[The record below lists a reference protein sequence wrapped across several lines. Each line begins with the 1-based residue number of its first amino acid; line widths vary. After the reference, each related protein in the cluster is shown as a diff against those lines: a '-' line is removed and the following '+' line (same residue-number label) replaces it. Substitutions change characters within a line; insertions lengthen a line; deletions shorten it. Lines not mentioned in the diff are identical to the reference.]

1 MRSKRRSSPE
11 IELTPL
17 VDVVFQL
24 IIFFVL
30 TAAFVQGSI
39 TVSLPEGTGQPV
51 SQTPLVINVDQNG
64 EIFVNDEKAEIP
76 KAVGLAREVVS
87 KGRPILLAG
96 DKRTPYEAIVRV
108 LNALKEGGIDEISLA
123 VGGGNGRTP

>member
-51 SQTPLVINVDQNG
+51 SQTPLVINVNQNG
-64 EIFVNDEKAEIP
+64 EIFVNDKKAEIP
-76 KAVGLAREVVS
+76 EAVDLAREVVS
-87 KGRPILLAG
+87 QGRPILLAG

-123 VGGGNGRTP
+123 VGGGDKGTP

>member
-11 IELTPL
+11 IEMTPL

-51 SQTPLVINVDQNG
+51 SQAPLVINVDQNG
-64 EIFVNDEKAEIP
+64 ELFVNDKKTEILE
-76 KAVGLAREVVS
+76 AINIAREGVS
-87 KGRPILLAG
+87 QGKPILLAG
-96 DKRTPYEAIVRV
+96 DKQAPYEAIIRV
-108 LNALKEGGIDEISLA
+108 LDALKEGGIDEISLA
-123 VGGGNGRTP
+123 VGGGYGRTP

>member
-39 TVSLPEGTGQPV
+39 TVSLPEGTGQAV

-64 EIFVNDEKAEIP
+64 EIFVNDKKAEIP
-76 KAVGLAREVVS
+76 EAVDLAREW
-87 KGRPILLAG
+87 
-96 DKRTPYEAIVRV
+96 
-108 LNALKEGGIDEISLA
+108 
-123 VGGGNGRTP
+123 